1 MFKNIIKN
9 YINNLT
15 KEEINN
21 FALNNNI
28 KLKSSEIDIIY
39 KYIKSDWETIIYSN
53 HYIILNKIKDDID
66 SKVWKKIDELI
77 IFYKEKYKKYLI

>member
-15 KEEINN
+15 KEKINT
-21 FALNNNI
+21 FALDNGI
-28 KLKSSEIDIIY
+28 KLKNNEIDIIY

-53 HYIILNKIKDDID
+53 HYIILNKIKDNID
-66 SKVWKKIDELI
+66 SKVYQKIDELI